1 MNEKKWPNSG
11 LSPKFGQIKR
21 WKIMSHSKPL
31 GKTYA
36 KNLVRFLEGLK
47 TRKIIFEIFWP
58 LKKLEIRAYRPY
70 EEFISDRCKV
80 AKELIAIAKSE
91 HDKNL
96 AQLEL
101 IWIKLVK
108 KEDVQKCI
116 ENCEKMLKSAPN
128 HCPEIM
134 FLVHFWYAFSLWNK
148 TRQDLHLQS
157 KEMVSNIKSNKCGK
171 FYNSYL
177 CKGLSD
183 L

>member
-1 MNEKKWPNSG
+1 
-11 LSPKFGQIKR
+11 
-21 WKIMSHSKPL
+21 
-31 GKTYA
+31 
-36 KNLVRFLEGLK
+36 
-47 TRKIIFEIFWP
+47 
-58 LKKLEIRAYRPY
+58 
-70 EEFISDRCKV
+70 
-80 AKELIAIAKSE
+80 LIAIAKSE
-91 HDKNL
+91 HDKYL

-116 ENCEKMLKSAPN
+116 ENCEKILKSAQS
-128 HCPEIM
+128 HCPEIV

-177 CKGLSD
+177 CKGLRFMNMAMV

>member
-1 MNEKKWPNSG
+1 MKNNVTFG
-11 LSPKFGQIKR
+11 LIWHIQNQ
-21 WKIMSHSKPL
+21 
-31 GKTYA
+31 KTYA
-36 KNLVRFLEGLK
+36 KNFVRFLGGFK
-47 TRKIIFEIFWP
+47 TRKNNFEIFWP

-70 EEFISDRCKV
+70 EDFISDRYKV

-96 AQLEL
+96 AQMEL

-116 ENCEKMLKSAPN
+116 ESCEKMLKSAPS
-128 HCPEIM
+128 HCPKIM

-157 KEMVSNIKSNKCGK
+157 KEMVSNQNQINV
-171 FYNSYL
+171 
-177 CKGLSD
+177 
-183 L
+183 

>member
-1 MNEKKWPNSG
+1 MNEKNG
-11 LSPKFGQIKR
+11 LILVD
-21 WKIMSHSKPL
+21 PL
-31 GKTYA
+31 
-36 KNLVRFLEGLK
+36 NLVKLK
-47 TRKIIFEIFWP
+47 GEKIYFVFVLIWHILNLMQKISFVFSKKLMTRNFFFDIFWP

-70 EEFISDRCKV
+70 EDFISDRYKV

-96 AQLEL
+96 AQMEL

-108 KEDVQKCI
+108 KEDVQKCV
-116 ENCEKMLKSAPN
+116 ESCEKMLKSAPS

-157 KEMVSNIKSNKCGK
+157 KEMVSNT
-171 FYNSYL
+171 
-177 CKGLSD
+177 
-183 L
+183 